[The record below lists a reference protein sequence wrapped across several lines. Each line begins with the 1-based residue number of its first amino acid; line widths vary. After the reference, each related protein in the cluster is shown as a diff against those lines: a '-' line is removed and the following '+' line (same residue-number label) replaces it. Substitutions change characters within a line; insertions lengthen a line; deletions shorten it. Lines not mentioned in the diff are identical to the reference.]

1 MLIGKFVEG
10 RASGGRNSFS
20 LEEAVHATG
29 LSLVAARASLRR
41 LKQKGRIAM
50 AFRGFYVIVP
60 PEYRRL
66 GCLPPEQFV
75 PQLMEH
81 LGLAHYIGLLS
92 AAELHGAAHQRPQ
105 VFQVVVPVNRPQ
117 LRCGEVR
124 VQFVARRNAS
134 EVPTVRHNTPRGY
147 AVVSTPEATAFD
159 LVGYPH
165 HCGGLGNVATVFAE
179 LAPGVKAKEL
189 ARLAPLSPLPWAQR
203 LGYLLDA
210 VGFHSLT
217 EPLAAYV
224 ARTAREYV
232 PLNPKQRGR
241 AGKRS
246 ARWKLRAN
254 ERLELDL

>member
-1 MLIGKFVEG
+1 VLIGKFVEG

-179 LAPGVKAKEL
+179 LAPRVKAKEL